1 MQKKNVLLLVI
12 AGAVILLDQVT
23 KAWIMTTMRLHEG
36 FSVVDGFFNIVHV
49 RNPGAAFGFLA
60 GASPVFRSVFFI
72 AVTAVAI
79 LIILQ
84 YLRKARVEELS
95 LVVALALIVAGAVG
109 NLIDRVRFGEVVDF
123 LDVYIGT
130 YPLARLQRGRFGHH
144 LWCDPPGDYPPPAA
158 EGWRRR
164 NSAKCHAG
172 PDPASSLILDSGLRR
187 NDDFFVY
194 C

>member
-1 MQKKNVLLLVI
+1 M
-12 AGAVILLDQVT
+12 
-23 KAWIMTTMRLHEG
+23 
-36 FSVVDGFFNIVHV
+36 

-130 YPLARLQRGRFGHH
+130 YHWPAFNVADSAITCGAILLAIIL
-144 LWCDPPGDYPPPAA
+144 L
-158 EGWRRR
+158 RRR
-164 NSAKCHAG
+164 KDGTEGQGSGDSPAG
-172 PDPASSLILDSGLRR
+172 SP
-187 NDDFFVY
+187 
-194 C
+194 